1 MSADVLSITGVCRS
15 SSGFRDCKAFL
26 AQKSVDKNHD
36 VQECEGHCVR
46 SQDHRVLAVSLG
58 SLSAPSS
65 TCEAKV
71 SGSPRRASADV
82 RSHDQHI
89 RPESEQGAGDPQS

>member
-1 MSADVLSITGVCRS
+1 MNADVLSITGACGS
-15 SSGFRDCKAFL
+15 SSGLWDCKAFL
-26 AQKSVDKNHD
+26 ARKSVDKNHD
-36 VQECEGHCVR
+36 VQECEGRSVG

-65 TCEAKV
+65 PCEAKV
-71 SGSPRRASADV
+71 SGSRRQAPIDV

-89 RPESEQGAGDPQS
+89 RPESEQGAGDPWS